1 MSGAGTEVHLVAEKL
16 EVLVDGGKATPGPPL
31 GPALGP
37 LGVNIVEILKAI
49 NEKTKSFEGMKV
61 PVTLL
66 IDLKTKAFTIDVGT
80 PPTSAL
86 VQKEVGIGKGSGD
99 PGKTRVGNLS
109 LPQAVK
115 IANMKADAMQGKS
128 LKARV
133 MEVVGTCV
141 SMGVTVDGK
150 PAKDLAK
157 EIKAGKYDKQ
167 LAG

>member
-1 MSGAGTEVHLVAEKL
+1 MVQELSVLVA
-16 EVLVDGGKATPGPPL
+16 GAKAATGPPL

-37 LGVNIVEILKAI
+37 LGLNIVEIIKAI

-66 IDLKTKAFTIDVGT
+66 VDPKSKAFTIEVGT

-86 VQKEVGIGKGSGD
+86 IVKELKVEKGSGD

-109 LPQAVK
+109 LNQAIKV
-115 IANMKADAMQGKS
+115 ANMKADAMLAKT

-133 MEVVGTCV
+133 LEVVV
-141 SMGVTVDGK
+141 
-150 PAKDLAK
+150 
-157 EIKAGKYDKQ
+157 
-167 LAG
+167 